1 MKKSTIAI
9 CLIATLIGVLSGCT
23 TTKSTADI
31 KSLVSDISVVA
42 NARYTGE
49 YNKAQSI
56 MGNIMEEGLY
66 NSISS
71 EMKEQDSVID
81 ITEEVLELKE
91 DPENYI
97 DGHIV
102 EKEGRYYI
110 DASKLNYINGET
122 VIVLGDSLQKL
133 NESDYNKQSTK
144 GNEDYRIDIV
154 SYSYYDDGKLKINI
168 QTGYNEPLTYE
179 EFIESKP
186 ELKEDLYG
194 GEGEYAVYTTQFR
207 GAINKTYELKI
218 NNKGKI
224 QSVSNNDLFIGEITE

>member
-1 MKKSTIAI
+1 MKKSTIAM
-9 CLIATLIGVLSGCT
+9 CLTAILLGALSGCT
-23 TTKSTADI
+23 NTKSTVDI
-31 KSLVSDISVVA
+31 KSIVNDISMVA

-49 YNKAQSI
+49 YDKVQSI
-56 MGNIMEEGLY
+56 MSKVMEENMY
-66 NSISS
+66 NSIAS
-71 EMKEQDSVID
+71 EMKEQDSIID
-81 ITEEVLELKE
+81 ITEEVLDLKE

-122 VIVLGDSLQKL
+122 VIILGDSLQKL

-144 GNEDYRIDIV
+144 GNEDYKIDIV

-179 EFIESKP
+179 EFIEAKP

-194 GEGEYAVYTTQFR
+194 GEGEYAVYMTQFR
-207 GAINKTYELKI
+207 GAINKTYEIKI